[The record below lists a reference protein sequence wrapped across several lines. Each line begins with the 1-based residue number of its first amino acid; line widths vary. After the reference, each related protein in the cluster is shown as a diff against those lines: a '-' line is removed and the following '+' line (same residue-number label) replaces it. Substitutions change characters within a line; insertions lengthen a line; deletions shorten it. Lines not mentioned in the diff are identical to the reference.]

1 MNQQLILSLEEKD
14 RFAQLEAIVQK
25 GLETFMEVG
34 AALLEIRD
42 RKLYQESYGTFEDYC
57 RGRWTLSAKYAHRL
71 VSAYEVV
78 TDLRKSPMGDFQALP
93 KSERVARELVPL
105 SPTDRGIVWE
115 EALKAA
121 NGKEPTA
128 EAVKAKAE
136 ELIKP
141 EERPKRKRKNEID
154 RMLEANGLRRA
165 FDGSVVPA
173 ECTDEERVRRLEEL
187 NKRRAARE
195 AEYVAKHGPRLPP
208 VGPIKLEPPKDPEKV
223 SSSKKELSI
232 EQRFKQLARVEF
244 LEVFKRYFRR
254 HEYVRVYELLGETIN
269 KSKSSPPE

>member
-25 GLETFMEVG
+25 GLETFTEVG

-42 RKLYQESYGTFEDYC
+42 RKLYREGYGTFEDYC
-57 RGRWTLSAKYAHRL
+57 RSRWTMSGSYAHKIIDAVDVVSDLTKLDNCPVLPSSENVARQL
-71 VSAYEVV
+71 VS
-78 TDLRKSPMGDFQALP
+78 
-93 KSERVARELVPL
+93 L

-115 EALKAA
+115 EAVKGA

-128 EAVKAKAE
+128 EALKAKAD

-141 EERPKRKRKNEID
+141 EERQKRKRKNEID

-173 ECTDEERVRRLEEL
+173 ECTDEERKRRVAEL
-187 NKRRAARE
+187 NERRAARE

-208 VGPIKLEPPKDPEKV
+208 VGPIKLEHPHDPEKRASAKQELTV
-223 SSSKKELSI
+223 SNDSKRWLALNLWKFSSDTFVATSTSECWSCSRRRLPSI
-232 EQRFKQLARVEF
+232 NNQ
-244 LEVFKRYFRR
+244 
-254 HEYVRVYELLGETIN
+254 
-269 KSKSSPPE
+269 